1 MSTSAATLPK
11 SAAQPLDIR
20 AIYEHY
26 VAVYATRD
34 VEEIKKNHSI
44 DSRFWLH
51 NGGKPVVGRDA
62 IAQTFAE
69 TFRLWPQ
76 TGFEV
81 YRTIFHERGWILD
94 WAMTAILKG
103 PDGSDRPVRFD
114 ALDVVDVD
122 EAGLVCRKDTFID
135 STQVKAAFSAASA

>member
-1 MSTSAATLPK
+1 MSTSTAKLAKP
-11 SAAQPLDIR
+11 AAQPLDIR

-26 VAVYATRD
+26 VAIYATRD
-34 VEEIKKNHSI
+34 VEEIKKNHSA

-62 IAQTFAE
+62 IADTFAE
-69 TFRLWPQ
+69 AFRLWPQ

-94 WAMTAILKG
+94 WAMTAVLKG

-135 STQVKAAFSAASA
+135 SAQVKAAIAAAS